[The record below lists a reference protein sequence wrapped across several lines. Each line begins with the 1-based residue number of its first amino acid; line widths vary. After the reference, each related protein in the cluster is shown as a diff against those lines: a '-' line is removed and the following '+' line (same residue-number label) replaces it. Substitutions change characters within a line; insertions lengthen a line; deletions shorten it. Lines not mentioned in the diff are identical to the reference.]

1 MLHRII
7 YTRRFRVIYLAL
19 YVTGRKN
26 TMQVYNSHKIEHVY
40 SYLDKYIYINGAF
53 FIFVLYKA
61 VGIFIVKV

>member
-40 SYLDKYIYINGAF
+40 SYLDKYIYINSAF

>member
-1 MLHRII
+1 M
-7 YTRRFRVIYLAL
+7 IYLAL
-19 YVTGRKN
+19 YVTGRQN
-26 TMQVYNSHKIEHVY
+26 TMQVYNSHKIEHLY